1 MHHRFLAVIVVALVA
16 LTTACKAPA
25 PEPKPEEKSK
35 TDPDGAPLEAKLVVK
50 KDTYKLDLSGKT
62 PEEYRDAAKTK
73 PPVVEVDLALE
84 LKNTSDT
91 EITIWIADDYGKEE
105 RQEGG
110 DYVKLQLDLKGPG
123 AVSVRTA
130 LRETTPATPP
140 PRTRAIAA
148 GKTFSIPITTLNYGS
163 HGIAHYEAHR
173 ASWTEAG
180 EYTLAATFQT
190 AVSPSPKGSK
200 ATKWAHFEGGYV
212 TATSAPVTL
221 KVVDNGK
228 D

>member
-1 MHHRFLAVIVVALVA
+1 MYYRFLAVVVVMQVALA
-16 LTTACKAPA
+16 AGCEAPA
-25 PEPKPEEKSK
+25 LEPKPEEKSK

-50 KDTYKLDLSGKT
+50 KDTYTLDLDGKT
-62 PEEYRDAAKTK
+62 PEDYREAAKTK
-73 PPVVEVDLALE
+73 PPVVEVDLVLE
-84 LKNTSDT
+84 LKNTSDK

-110 DYVKLQLDLKGPG
+110 DYVKLMLDLKGPG

-173 ASWTEAG
+173 ACWTEAG
-180 EYTLAATFQT
+180 EYSLTATFQT
-190 AVSPSPKGSK
+190 AVSPAPKASK
-200 ATKWAHFEGGYV
+200 PTKWAHFEGGYV
-212 TATSAPVTL
+212 TVTSAPVKL
-221 KVVDNGK
+221 KVVEKGRE
-228 D
+228 